1 MNEIV
6 IATTNQGKLKE
17 IKKIFADL
25 DLKILSLSDFPKIPD
40 IVEDGSTFEENAEIK
55 ARTVFEKTGI
65 PAIADDSGLVVDQ
78 LNGEPG
84 IYSARY
90 SGEDATY
97 ESNNLKLLKELE
109 NYPEPHFAKF
119 VCAAV
124 FLNGKEKIIRRGE
137 VKGQIIKTQR
147 GTNGFG
153 YDPVFVPE
161 GFNKTLAEISIEEK
175 NKFSHRAIAFG
186 VMKEALRGRIQ

>member
-1 MNEIV
+1 LNKLI
-6 IATTNQGKLKE
+6 IATTNQGKLRE

-25 DLKILSLSDFPKIPD
+25 KIDVLSLSDFPGFPEI
-40 IVEDGSTFEENAEIK
+40 IEDGNSFEENAEIK
-55 ARTVFEKTGI
+55 ARAVFERTGI
-65 PAIADDSGLVVDQ
+65 AAIGDDSGLAVEQ
-78 LNGEPG
+78 LDGAPG
-84 IYSARY
+84 IYSSRY
-90 SGEDATY
+90 SGEAATY
-97 ESNNLKLLKELE
+97 ESNNLKLLRELE
-109 NYPEPHFAKF
+109 NFPEPHLAKF

-124 FLNGKEKIIRRGE
+124 FLNGKEKIVRKGE

-161 GFNKTLAEISIEEK
+161 GFNRTLAEISTEEK

-186 VMKEALRGRIQ
+186 EMKIVLEKK